1 PHVDYFCVN
10 PLALPTVT
18 ENLWQSSASIEALK
32 LRASLMQRVRAFFET
47 RGLLE
52 VETPLMSRAAMTD
65 PHLYSAEVRLP
76 DIASPLY
83 LHTSPEFFMKRMLAA
98 GSGDIWQACKV
109 FRGSE
114 HGRYHNPEFTMI
126 EWYRLGFDHHALMD
140 EVAALLRTLLPELE
154 EGEIGR
160 ANV

>member
-1 PHVDYFCVN
+1 RLPSERVDGSFFRIAQLRIAREPLITLPGKSRFPVASHLAVQKDSSVPHVDYFCVN

-83 LHTSPEFFMKRMLAA
+83 LHT
-98 GSGDIWQACKV
+98 
-109 FRGSE
+109 
-114 HGRYHNPEFTMI
+114 
-126 EWYRLGFDHHALMD
+126 
-140 EVAALLRTLLPELE
+140 
-154 EGEIGR
+154 
-160 ANV
+160 